1 MNEKELQS
9 LISLFEESSLR
20 KIEIEKTDDTWK
32 VVMEKGHPDGPPP
45 MPPMPPCPPPMGM
58 PMGMPQAPMGAP
70 MAAPEASAP
79 VAPAPVAAS
88 APEASASNLEQV
100 TAPLVGVFYE
110 APSPDDEP
118 FVKLGQKVEAG
129 QTLCLIEAMK
139 MMSELKSPVNGIIK
153 RICVQNSDLVEFG
166 QVIYEVEPC

>member
-20 KIEIEKTDDTWK
+20 KIEIEKTDDSWK
-32 VVMEKGHPDGPPP
+32 VVMEKGRPDGPPP
-45 MPPMPPCPPPMGM
+45 MPPMPPFPGPMPGMGM
-58 PMGMPQAPMGAP
+58 PSAPVSAPM
-70 MAAPEASAP
+70 APEASAP
-79 VAPAPVAAS
+79 AAAPVAEAS
-88 APEASASNLEQV
+88 AAAPASNLEQV

-139 MMSELKSPVNGIIK
+139 MMSELKSPVDGIIK